1 MTQKPKDPFKTQN
14 YRYNAPRVTQ
24 GNKLEENEMKVTN
37 KVVFSVFGLMLS
49 VSAQANIPA
58 LAMVS
63 TDVMIEKSAI
73 SLDNKKRNAEKATD
87 VSSSLER
94 KLQAQLDASLE
105 QRNQSLEK
113 K

>member
-1 MTQKPKDPFKTQN
+1 
-14 YRYNAPRVTQ
+14 
-24 GNKLEENEMKVTN
+24 
-37 KVVFSVFGLMLS
+37 
-49 VSAQANIPA
+49 
-58 LAMVS
+58 
-63 TDVMIEKSAI
+63 MIEKSAI
-73 SLDNKKRNAEKATD
+73 SLDSKKRTAEKATD

>member
-1 MTQKPKDPFKTQN
+1 
-14 YRYNAPRVTQ
+14 
-24 GNKLEENEMKVTN
+24 MKVTN
-37 KVVFSVFGLMLS
+37 KAVFGVFGLMLS

-63 TDVMIEKSAI
+63 TDVMIEKHAVTLESKKQSAV
-73 SLDNKKRNAEKATD
+73 KATD
-87 VSSSLER
+87 VSSLLER

-105 QRNQSLEK
+105 QRDQVREK

>member
-1 MTQKPKDPFKTQN
+1 MTTKPENPFKPSN

-24 GNKLEENEMKVTN
+24 GNKLEENEMKVTK

-63 TDVMIEKSAI
+63 TDVMIEKSAV
-73 SLDNKKRNAEKATD
+73 SLDNKKHTAVKATD

>member
-1 MTQKPKDPFKTQN
+1 
-14 YRYNAPRVTQ
+14 
-24 GNKLEENEMKVTN
+24 MKVTN

-73 SLDNKKRNAEKATD
+73 SLDNKKHTAMKATD

>member
-1 MTQKPKDPFKTQN
+1 
-14 YRYNAPRVTQ
+14 
-24 GNKLEENEMKVTN
+24 MKVTN

-73 SLDNKKRNAEKATD
+73 SLDNKKRTVEKATD